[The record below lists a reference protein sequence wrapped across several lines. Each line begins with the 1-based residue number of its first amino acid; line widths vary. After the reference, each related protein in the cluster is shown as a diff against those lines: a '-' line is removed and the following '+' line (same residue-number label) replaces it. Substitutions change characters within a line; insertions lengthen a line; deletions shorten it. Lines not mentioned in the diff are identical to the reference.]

1 MASTAVENKLTF
13 PVRGMTCAACQ
24 SFVQKTLQ
32 AQPGVRDA
40 TVNLMLHNATV
51 EFDPA
56 SVSPQSLVDAVNDT
70 GYEAALPVARRSIAD
85 EQLERDRE
93 AETEYRGLR
102 LRAGVSLG
110 IGAVMMA
117 LMPFL
122 HSLPHTAMNAVQMAA
137 SLFVMT
143 WAGHRFY
150 RKAWA
155 ALRHKTS
162 DMNTLI
168 ALGTG
173 SAFLY
178 SAFSPHDVYYEAVV
192 FILALVLVGNTLEAR
207 AKRKTAAALQA
218 LAKLQPAT
226 ARVERLG
233 QELDLPVEDLEQ
245 GDILIARP
253 GERIAADGV
262 ILDGLSSVDESMLTG
277 EPIPV
282 EKTTGDRVI
291 GGTLNK
297 QGLLRYRA
305 GALGAETVL
314 EQVLRLLRDAQGE
327 KAPMQRLADRVSAV
341 FVPVVV
347 LIALC
352 TMAAWYFA
360 AGQTAASSFAAA
372 VAVLIIACPCA
383 MGLAVPAAIMVAT
396 GRAAGMGL
404 LFKGGEAIER
414 LDKVDTIVFDKT
426 GTLTEGHPEV
436 VKYEPAVSPDPL
448 PWIAALEHASEHPL
462 AQALVRY
469 SAGRESAAAV
479 VNFQALPGMGA
490 EGTVEG
496 HPVLIG
502 RRSLLAERGIEVPIE
517 DTEGSQGHTTL
528 WAAVDGRFAARFALA
543 DKPRA
548 EAKAVLSELKQMG
561 LRLLMVTGDQEPAAR
576 AVAAA
581 LGIDEVIAGVLPAGK
596 LEILQRLSAEGRHVA
611 MVGDGI
617 NDAPALAA
625 ATGIAMASGADVAI
639 AAADVT
645 LMREGLSMVPS
656 SLKLARATVRTMRQN
671 LFWALVYNAVSIPV
685 AALGLLNPV
694 LASAAMSLSS
704 VSVLTNSLRLTRR
717 KLS

>member
-1 MASTAVENKLTF
+1 MSATAVETKLTF

-32 AQPGVRDA
+32 EQPGVRQA

-51 EFDPA
+51 DFDPA
-56 SVSPQSLVDAVNDT
+56 SVTPEALVAAVNDT

-93 AETEYRGLR
+93 AEAEYCGLR
-102 LRAGVSLG
+102 LRAAVSLG
-110 IGAVMMA
+110 VGALLMA
-117 LMPFL
+117 SMPFL
-122 HSLPHTAMNAVQMAA
+122 HRLPHGVMNAAQAA
-137 SLFVMT
+137 VSLFVMI
-143 WAGHRFY
+143 WGGHRFY

-178 SAFSPHDVYYEAVV
+178 SVFSPHDVYYEAVV

-218 LAKLQPAT
+218 LATLQPAT

-233 QELDLPVEDLEQ
+233 QEVELAIEDLEE

-262 ILDGLSSVDESMLTG
+262 VVDGASSVDESMLTG

-282 EKTTGDRVI
+282 EKVAGEKVI

-297 QGLLRYRA
+297 QGRLRYRA
-305 GALGAETVL
+305 TALGSETVL

-327 KAPMQRLADRVSAV
+327 KAPMQRLADRVSAI

-347 LIALC
+347 LIALA
-352 TMAAWYFA
+352 TMGAWYFA
-360 AGQTAASSFAAA
+360 AGRPAASAFAAA

-396 GRAAGMGL
+396 GRAAGSGL

-436 VKYEPAVSPDPL
+436 VAYEPVMTPDPL
-448 PWIAALEHASEHPL
+448 PLIAALEHASEHPL
-462 AQALVRY
+462 AQAVVRF
-469 SAGRESAAAV
+469 AGGGALGVSG
-479 VNFQALPGMGA
+479 FQALPGMGA
-490 EGTVEG
+490 EGTVDG
-496 HPVLIG
+496 HPVVIG
-502 RRSLLAERGIEVPIE
+502 RRSLLLERGITVP
-517 DTEGSQGHTTL
+517 DEGDHAAQGHTTL
-528 WAAVDGRFAARFALA
+528 WAAVDGRFAALFALA
-543 DKPRA
+543 DKPRV
-548 EAKAVLSELKQMG
+548 EAKAVLGELKSMG

-576 AVAAA
+576 AVAQAV
-581 LGIDEVIAGVLPAGK
+581 GIDEVIAGVLPEGK
-596 LEILQRLSAEGRHVA
+596 LKVLRQLQSEGRHVA

-625 ATGIAMASGADVAI
+625 AAGIAMASGADVAM

-645 LMREGLSMVPS
+645 LMREGLHMVPS
-656 SLKLARATVRTMRQN
+656 ALRLARATVRTMRQN

-685 AALGLLNPV
+685 AAFGLLNPV

-704 VSVLTNSLRLTRR
+704 VSVLTNSLRLARS
-717 KLS
+717 KSA